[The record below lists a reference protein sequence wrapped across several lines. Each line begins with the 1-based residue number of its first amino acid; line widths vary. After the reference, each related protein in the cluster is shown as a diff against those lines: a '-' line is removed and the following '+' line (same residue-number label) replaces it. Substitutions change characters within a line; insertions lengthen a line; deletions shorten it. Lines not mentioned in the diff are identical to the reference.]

1 MDKLVGLFVERNQT
15 LAEFSKKV
23 LDRVNQEINDYNFAF
38 DLSET
43 EGIQMEVDK
52 LMSSGE
58 KPPEIK
64 PDYIPPPLL
73 MTIEIKENTT
83 KKNEDFIKISLVVKD
98 EKIKAESDIA
108 DQKTKKLIKDIVNPT
123 PGILTNDTFDP
134 KKRQQ
139 R

>member
-1 MDKLVGLFVERNQT
+1 M
-15 LAEFSKKV
+15 

-73 MTIEIKENTT
+73 MTIEI
-83 KKNEDFIKISLVVKD
+83 
-98 EKIKAESDIA
+98 
-108 DQKTKKLIKDIVNPT
+108 
-123 PGILTNDTFDP
+123 
-134 KKRQQ
+134 
-139 R
+139 

>member
-15 LAEFSKKV
+15 LAEFSKKM

-73 MTIEIKENTT
+73 MTIEI
-83 KKNEDFIKISLVVKD
+83 
-98 EKIKAESDIA
+98 
-108 DQKTKKLIKDIVNPT
+108 
-123 PGILTNDTFDP
+123 
-134 KKRQQ
+134 
-139 R
+139 

>member
-1 MDKLVGLFVERNQT
+1 M
-15 LAEFSKKV
+15 

-73 MTIEIKENTT
+73 MTIEIYKNTT
-83 KKNEDFIKISLVVKD
+83 KKKKKKKKNMEISLKY
-98 EKIKAESDIA
+98 
-108 DQKTKKLIKDIVNPT
+108 L
-123 PGILTNDTFDP
+123 
-134 KKRQQ
+134 
-139 R
+139 